1 MFIFQVVFQC
11 NFHLFDCLLLIV
23 HWYLFCFLYPFRG
36 NSLSSVS
43 LFPCVFARFV
53 SVDSDRSAAFLHVVV
68 EHSRSAEDETIRC
81 RSSQDVSGNPP
92 ILYINQAITSR
103 LTQAPGPPLSSRQH
117 PVSPFSVSGP
127 FLISVFRS
135 RKFRRSCTVLQLL
148 GRDEGPVSSKREFG
162 FFLEIRFLALIWRL
176 IFYKPS
182 SLGQLR
188 VEVSPRS

>member
-1 MFIFQVVFQC
+1 M
-11 NFHLFDCLLLIV
+11 
-23 HWYLFCFLYPFRG
+23 Y
-36 NSLSSVS
+36 SVK
-43 LFPCVFARFV
+43 CARFV
-53 SVDSDRSAAFLHVVV
+53 SVDSSRAAAFLRVVG
-68 EHSRSAEDETIRC
+68 EHSRSAEDETKCC

-92 ILYINQAITSR
+92 ILCTNKAITSV
-103 LTQAPGPPLSSRQH
+103 LAQAPGPPLSSRQH

-127 FLISVFRS
+127 FSISVFRS

-176 IFYKPS
+176 IFYKQS